1 MQGYKIAAMNPG
13 MFGGMSGYQATFK
26 EVTDG
31 LFKTILLAGRRP
43 ELSSYS
49 GLIGFDGVAITTH
62 FRINSTSLSLTTDSY
77 YNSIIAAS
85 NHPGGTHFCMADG
98 AVVFLAETMDFQTY
112 NHLGNKADGQV
123 ASVP

>member
-13 MFGGMSGYQATFK
+13 MFGGMSGYQATLK
-26 EVTDG
+26 EATDG
-31 LFKTILLAGRRP
+31 LSKTFLLAERRP
-43 ELSSYS
+43 ELSSHA